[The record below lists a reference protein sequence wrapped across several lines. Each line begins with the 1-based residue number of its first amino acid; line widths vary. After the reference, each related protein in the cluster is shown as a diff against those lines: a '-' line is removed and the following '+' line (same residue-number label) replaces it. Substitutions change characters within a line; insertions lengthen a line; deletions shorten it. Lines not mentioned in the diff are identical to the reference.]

1 MLCCQV
7 GSAWKGVGQ
16 MSFPIFRSSGCS
28 ELAPHN
34 CPGSCGRDTWCGAGR
49 SPKALGNGSVSVFW
63 ILTIKERTTKK
74 TGQMAALVKA
84 EDMGETGM
92 RMRDCME
99 EAGAA
104 GDL

>member
-1 MLCCQV
+1 
-7 GSAWKGVGQ
+7 

-34 CPGSCGRDTWCGAGR
+34 CPGSWCGAGR

-63 ILTIKERTTKK
+63 ILTIKERTKK
-74 TGQMAALVKA
+74 KPGQMAALVKA